1 MQKKTVMPGEAGQ
14 RFSKFLE
21 KYFKEAPK
29 GFIYKMLRKKNIT
42 LNGKKAD
49 GTEKLQPGDEITF
62 WLADETITKFA
73 GTKTFCRVSHAL
85 DIIYEDE
92 HMLLLNKP
100 AGILSQKAKPED
112 VSVNEQVISYLL
124 DSHFLT
130 EEALLSFR
138 PSIVNRLDRNT
149 SGLIAAGK
157 TMAGLQQLSA
167 LFKDRTMHKY
177 YLCLVK
183 GKITEKKVLEGYLI
197 KDERHNTAR
206 LVSEKTSS
214 ADYIKTVY
222 VPLAAAGNLTLLKV
236 LLVTGR
242 THQIRLHLSGEGHP
256 IIGDYKYG
264 DAKLNDYFKGK
275 YHLKHQLLH
284 AYELCMPPLSGA
296 LSSVSEKTF
305 YAPLPPLFDKIL
317 KGEGFSWQH
326 GTRAV

>member
-21 KYFKEAPK
+21 KYMNAAPK
-29 GFIYKMLRKKNIT
+29 SFIYKMLRKKNIT

-49 GTEKLQPGDEITF
+49 GTEKLQSGDEITF
-62 WLADETITKFA
+62 WLADETLEKFA
-73 GTKTFCRVSHAL
+73 ETKTFERVSHPL

-92 HMLLLNKP
+92 HILLINKP
-100 AGILSQKAKPED
+100 AGVLSQKAKPED

-124 DSHFLT
+124 DSGFMT
-130 EEALLSFR
+130 EEALKSFR
-138 PSIVNRLDRNT
+138 PSVVNRLDRNT

-157 TMAGLQQLSA
+157 TMAGLQQMSA

-177 YLCLVK
+177 YFCLVK
-183 GKITEKKVLEGYLI
+183 GEISEKKVLEGYLT
-197 KDERHNTAR
+197 KDERTNR
-206 LVSEKTSS
+206 VYIVPEKTETS
-214 ADYIKTVY
+214 DYIKTAY
-222 VPLAAAGNLTLLKV
+222 DPLAFFGGMTLLKV

-242 THQIRLHLSGEGHP
+242 THQIRIHLSGEGHP

-264 DAKLNDYFKGK
+264 DGRFNDYFKGK

-284 AYELCMPPLSGA
+284 AGELTMPKLSGA
-296 LSSVSEKTF
+296 LARVSEKTF
-305 YAPLPPLFDKIL
+305 YAPFPKLFEDIL

-326 GTRAV
+326 GTRGV

>member
-14 RFSKFLE
+14 RLFQVFGKVFQRSAKRVYLLKASKE
-21 KYFKEAPK
+21 
-29 GFIYKMLRKKNIT
+29 NIT
-42 LNGKKAD
+42 LNRQKAD

-222 VPLAAAGNLTLLKV
+222 EPLAL
-236 LLVTGR
+236 
-242 THQIRLHLSGEGHP
+242 QEI
-256 IIGDYKYG
+256 
-264 DAKLNDYFKGK
+264 
-275 YHLKHQLLH
+275 
-284 AYELCMPPLSGA
+284 
-296 LSSVSEKTF
+296 
-305 YAPLPPLFDKIL
+305 
-317 KGEGFSWQH
+317 
-326 GTRAV
+326 